1 MGAVLFVEHKEDAPA
16 GLAGEWA
23 RAAGLSAEVLQADA
37 GAAFPDPRE
46 FDGVVV
52 LGSSASVYDRTLAWI
67 APELAFVRE
76 TIAADVP
83 VLGICFGGQ
92 LLSAALGGHV
102 SPSPDGGEVGWVKVE
117 TDDPDQV
124 PPGPWVQFH
133 FDVFTVPPGATELA
147 RSPVGPQA
155 FRSGPHLGLQFHPEV
170 DEPIGMDW
178 ARGASDRLAE
188 RGIDPDGLRND
199 PSGWA
204 QARSDAMRLFDAWWS
219 HSGSSRR
226 R

>member
-16 GLAGEWA
+16 GLAAEWA
-23 RAAGLSAEVLQADA
+23 RSAGLSTEVLQVDA
-37 GAAFPDPRE
+37 GTAFPDPRA

-67 APELAFVRE
+67 APELAFVR
-76 TIAADVP
+76 TTLAAEVP

-92 LLSAALGGHV
+92 LLSQALGGHV
-102 SPSPDGGEVGWVKVE
+102 GPSPDGGEVGWVEVE
-117 TDDPDQV
+117 SDDPDRI

-155 FRSGPHLGLQFHPEV
+155 FQSGPHLGLQFHPEV
-170 DEPIGMDW
+170 DEAIGMDW
-178 ARGASDRLAE
+178 ARDESGRLAE
-188 RGIDPDGLRND
+188 RGIDAAGLRND

-204 QARSDAMRLFDAWWS
+204 LARADAMRLFDAWWS
-219 HSGSSRR
+219 RSRR
-226 R
+226 P